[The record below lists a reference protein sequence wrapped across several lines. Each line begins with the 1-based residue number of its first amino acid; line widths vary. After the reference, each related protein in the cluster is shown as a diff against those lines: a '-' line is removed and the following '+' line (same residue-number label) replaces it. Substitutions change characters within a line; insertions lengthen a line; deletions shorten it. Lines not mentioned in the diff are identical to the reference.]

1 MEVLGNNRSQATKS
15 TRKKERKK
23 EEERR
28 WLGVRVTRLIN
39 LPLHHGDAIGA
50 RSPSASSDKYGPLL
64 HNFVLFEFPPSIFF
78 FLSFCLPFFLSL
90 FLSLIF
96 FFFLPSFLPFL
107 FLSFFLLL
115 FSSWAN
121 NGRERGERD
130 NTHKTEEQVV
140 LCGFSLRF
148 FQDSWPCTRYQY

>member
-64 HNFVLFEFPPSIFF
+64 HNFVLFEFSPSIFF

-107 FLSFFLLL
+107 FLSFFLPVAVL
-115 FSSWAN
+115 FV
-121 NGRERGERD
+121 GKQRRR
-130 NTHKTEEQVV
+130 K
-140 LCGFSLRF
+140 R
-148 FQDSWPCTRYQY
+148 